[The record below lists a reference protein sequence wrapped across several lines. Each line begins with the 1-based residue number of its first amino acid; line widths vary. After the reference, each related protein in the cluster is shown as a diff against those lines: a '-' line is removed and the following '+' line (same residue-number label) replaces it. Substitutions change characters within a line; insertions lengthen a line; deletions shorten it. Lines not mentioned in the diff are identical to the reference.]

1 MKDVEG
7 EKPLVPVL
15 GRPMIDRVLDAV
27 MAVPGI
33 EEVCVSVSTNTP
45 ITEKHLRERGIK
57 VVITAGRGYSE
68 DLNEVMSHLSA
79 DRVLVLPADVP
90 LLTPGIIEEVVT
102 RARDVD
108 AGSFC
113 VTVPVETI
121 RSLGLGLTYSL
132 EIEGR
137 EVVLCGISVVDRKAM
152 LTGRELD
159 QDYMVC
165 EAEEVAL
172 NVNTREDL
180 ERAERSL
187 SEREQTDG

>member
-187 SEREQTDG
+187 SDRKSVV